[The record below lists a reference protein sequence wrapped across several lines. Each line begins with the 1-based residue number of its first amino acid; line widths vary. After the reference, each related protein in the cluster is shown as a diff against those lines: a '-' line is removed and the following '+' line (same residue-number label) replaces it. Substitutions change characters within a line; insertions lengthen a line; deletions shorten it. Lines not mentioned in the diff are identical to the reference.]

1 MIATAVPEFFIC
13 EIVVFIGVY
22 LEKPSWAV
30 L

>member
-13 EIVVFIGVY
+13 KIVVFIGVF
-22 LEKPSWAV
+22 LKRTPWSV

>member
-13 EIVVFIGVY
+13 KIVVFIGVY
-22 LEKPSWAV
+22 LKPALWSV